1 MSNQTSDNNKRIAK
15 NTLLLYVRM
24 LFTMAVSLFTS
35 RVILNTLGVEDYG
48 INNVVGGIVT
58 MFSVLSGSLSSS
70 ISRFITFELGKG
82 NIERLKTIFSTGVN
96 IQLGMSVLIIIIA
109 EAFGIWFLN
118 AKMNIPADRMVAANW
133 VFQCAI
139 LTFVLNLL
147 SVPYNAAIIAHEKM
161 SAFAYISVVEVTLKL
176 IIVYMLTISP
186 FDRLKTYAV
195 LLLCVGAVIR
205 FIYGYY
211 CKRHFEECTYHLVFD
226 KPVLK
231 EMTGFAGWNFLG
243 NGSYMLNTQ
252 GVNILMNLYFGVAVN
267 AARGIAT
274 QVDAA
279 LKQFVNNF
287 TTAVNPQITKS
298 YAQGDLDYMHK
309 LVCRSAKFSAFLMLF
324 FAIPILLETQSIL
337 TIWLK
342 TVPEYAAIFLQ
353 LIIISSFVDTVL
365 ANSLV
370 TSMFATGN
378 IKRYQ
383 IIVTTIGCLVF
394 PFSWIA
400 FQLGFQ
406 PEIAYVL
413 YFIIYT
419 VLLGVRLYL
428 LKDMVKLPIMM
439 YVREVLYR
447 VLPVMIICF
456 IIPMM
461 IRYSMQEG
469 WMRLILLCL
478 VSTIVTAV
486 VEYSIGLTKNERKF
500 IVGKINNKNINNNIK
515 DKYLKMKEL
524 LTKMGGVVKTD
535 NFYQYPCAFC
545 LCYNKQVINNKQ
557 EAWR

>member
-109 EAFGIWFLN
+109 EAVGIWFLN
-118 AKMNIPADRMVAANW
+118 TKMNIPTDRMVAANW

-161 SAFAYISVVEVTLKL
+161 SAFAYISVVEVSLKL
-176 IIVYMLTISP
+176 IIVYMLMISP
-186 FDRLKTYAV
+186 FDRLETYAV
-195 LLLCVGAVIR
+195 LLLLVGAVIR

-211 CKRHFEECTYHLVFD
+211 CKRHFEECTYHFVFD

-243 NGSYMLNTQ
+243 NGAYMLNTQ

-309 LVCRSAKFSAFLMLF
+309 LVCRSAKFSAFLMMF
-324 FAIPILLETQSIL
+324 FAVPIILETNTIL

-342 TVPEYAAIFLQ
+342 TVPDYAVIFLQ
-353 LIIISSFVDTVL
+353 WIIISSFMDTVL
-365 ANSLV
+365 VNSLV
-370 TSMFATGN
+370 TSMFATGK

-383 IIVTTIGCLVF
+383 IIVTTVGCLVF
-394 PFSWIA
+394 PLSWIA
-400 FQLGFQ
+400 FKLGFEPQ
-406 PEIAYVL
+406 VGYIL

-419 VLLGVRLYL
+419 ILLFVRLYL
-428 LKDMVKLPIMM
+428 LKDMVKLPVMM
-439 YVREVLYR
+439 YIREVLYK
-447 VLPVMIICF
+447 LAPIIVVGF
-456 IIPMM
+456 AIPGILILTMDA
-461 IRYSMQEG
+461 G
-469 WMRLILLCL
+469 WLRLILVCL
-478 VSTIVTAV
+478 LSVLVTAAS
-486 VEYSIGLTKNERKF
+486 EYFIGLSNKEKNFVAEK
-500 IVGKINNKNINNNIK
+500 IKLVIGKIKSK
-515 DKYLKMKEL
+515 WE
-524 LTKMGGVVKTD
+524 
-535 NFYQYPCAFC
+535 
-545 LCYNKQVINNKQ
+545 
-557 EAWR
+557 

>member
-109 EAFGIWFLN
+109 EAVGIWFLN
-118 AKMNIPADRMVAANW
+118 TKMNIPTDRMVAANW

-161 SAFAYISVVEVTLKL
+161 SAFAYISVVEVSLKL
-176 IIVYMLTISP
+176 IIVYMLMISP
-186 FDRLKTYAV
+186 FDRLETYAV
-195 LLLCVGAVIR
+195 LLLLVGAVIR

-211 CKRHFEECTYHLVFD
+211 CKRHFEECTYHFVFD

-243 NGSYMLNTQ
+243 NGAYMLNTQ

-309 LVCRSAKFSAFLMLF
+309 LVCRSAKFSAFLMMF
-324 FAIPILLETQSIL
+324 FAVPIILETNTIL

-342 TVPEYAAIFLQ
+342 TVPDYAVIFLQ
-353 LIIISSFVDTVL
+353 WIIISSFMDTVL

-370 TSMFATGN
+370 TSMFATGK

-383 IIVTTIGCLVF
+383 IIVTTVGCLVF
-394 PFSWIA
+394 PLSWIA
-400 FQLGFQ
+400 FKLGFEPQ
-406 PEIAYVL
+406 VGYIL

-419 VLLGVRLYL
+419 ILLFVRLYL
-428 LKDMVKLPIMM
+428 LKDMVKLPVMM
-439 YVREVLYR
+439 YIREVLYK
-447 VLPVMIICF
+447 LAPIIVVGF
-456 IIPMM
+456 AIPGILILTMDA
-461 IRYSMQEG
+461 G
-469 WMRLILLCL
+469 WLRLILVCL
-478 VSTIVTAV
+478 LSVLVTAAS
-486 VEYSIGLTKNERKF
+486 EYFIGLSNKEKNFVAEK
-500 IVGKINNKNINNNIK
+500 IKLVIGKIKSK
-515 DKYLKMKEL
+515 WE
-524 LTKMGGVVKTD
+524 
-535 NFYQYPCAFC
+535 
-545 LCYNKQVINNKQ
+545 
-557 EAWR
+557 

>member
-48 INNVVGGIVT
+48 IYNVVGGIVT

-109 EAFGIWFLN
+109 EAVGIWFLN
-118 AKMNIPADRMVAANW
+118 TKMNIPADRMVAANW

-161 SAFAYISVVEVTLKL
+161 SAFAYISVVEVSLKL
-176 IIVYMLTISP
+176 IIVYMLMISP

-195 LLLCVGAVIR
+195 LLLLVGAVIR

-211 CKRHFEECTYHLVFD
+211 CKRHFEECTYHFILD
-226 KPVLK
+226 KPILK

-243 NGSYMLNTQ
+243 NGAYMLNTQ

-267 AARGIAT
+267 AARGVAT

-298 YAQGDLDYMHK
+298 YAQGDLDYMHI
-309 LVCRSAKFSAFLMLF
+309 LVCRSAKFSAFLMMF
-324 FAIPILLETQSIL
+324 FAVPIILETNTIL

-342 TVPEYAAIFLQ
+342 TVPDYAVIFLQ
-353 LIIISSFVDTVL
+353 WIIISSFMDTVL

-370 TSMFATGN
+370 TSMFATGK

-383 IIVTTIGCLVF
+383 IIVTTVGCLVF
-394 PFSWIA
+394 PLSWIA
-400 FQLGFQ
+400 FKLGFEPQ
-406 PEIAYVL
+406 VGYIL

-419 VLLGVRLYL
+419 ILLFVRLYL
-428 LKDMVKLPIMM
+428 LKDMVKLPVMM
-439 YVREVLYR
+439 YIREVLYK
-447 VLPVMIICF
+447 LAPVIVVGF
-456 IIPMM
+456 AIPGILILTMDA
-461 IRYSMQEG
+461 G
-469 WMRLILLCL
+469 WFRLILVCL
-478 VSTIVTAV
+478 LSVLVTAAS
-486 VEYSIGLTKNERKF
+486 EYFIGLSNKEKDFVAEKIKLVIGKF
-500 IVGKINNKNINNNIK
+500 KK
-515 DKYLKMKEL
+515 
-524 LTKMGGVVKTD
+524 
-535 NFYQYPCAFC
+535 
-545 LCYNKQVINNKQ
+545 
-557 EAWR
+557 

>member
-1 MSNQTSDNNKRIAK
+1 MSNQTLDNNKRIAK

-48 INNVVGGIVT
+48 IYNVVGGIVT

-109 EAFGIWFLN
+109 EAVGIWFLN
-118 AKMNIPADRMVAANW
+118 TKMNIPTDRMVAANW

-176 IIVYMLTISP
+176 IIVYMLSISP

-243 NGSYMLNTQ
+243 NGAYMLNTQ
-252 GVNILMNLYFGVAVN
+252 GINILMNLYFGVAVN

-324 FAIPILLETQSIL
+324 FAIPIILETHSIL

-342 TVPEYAAIFLQ
+342 TVPEYAAVFLQ

-383 IIVTTIGCLVF
+383 IIVTTVGCLVF

-413 YFIIYT
+413 YFIIYAI
-419 VLLGVRLYL
+419 LLGVRLFL
-428 LKDMVKLPIMM
+428 LKDMVKLPVMM
-439 YVREVLYR
+439 YVREVLFR
-447 VLPVMIICF
+447 VFPVMMISFIPLMIIRF
-456 IIPMM
+456 
-461 IRYSMQEG
+461 SMQEG
-469 WMRLILLCL
+469 LMRLILLCL
-478 VSTIVTAV
+478 VSTIVTAII
-486 VEYSIGLTKNERKF
+486 EYWIGLTKNERKF
-500 IVGKINNKNINNNIK
+500 ILDKINNNKINNNIK
-515 DKYLKMKEL
+515 DKYLKMNVL
-524 LTKMGGVVKTD
+524 LTKMGGVKPIIFTNILVLSVCVIT
-535 NFYQYPCAFC
+535 
-545 LCYNKQVINNKQ
+545 NK
-557 EAWR
+557 

>member
-48 INNVVGGIVT
+48 IYNVVGGIVT

-109 EAFGIWFLN
+109 EAVGIWFLN

-161 SAFAYISVVEVTLKL
+161 SAFAYISVVEVSLKL
-176 IIVYMLTISP
+176 IIVYMLMISP
-186 FDRLKTYAV
+186 FDRLETYAV
-195 LLLCVGAVIR
+195 LLLLVGAVIR

-211 CKRHFEECTYHLVFD
+211 CKRHIEECTYHFVFD

-243 NGSYMLNTQ
+243 NGAYMLNTQ

-309 LVCRSAKFSAFLMLF
+309 LVCRSAKFSAFLMMF
-324 FAIPILLETQSIL
+324 FAVPIILETNTIL

-342 TVPEYAAIFLQ
+342 TVPDYAVIFLQ
-353 LIIISSFVDTVL
+353 WIIISSFMDTVL

-370 TSMFATGN
+370 TSMFATGK

-383 IIVTTIGCLVF
+383 IIVTTVGCLVF
-394 PFSWIA
+394 PLSWIA
-400 FQLGFQ
+400 FKLGFEPQ
-406 PEIAYVL
+406 VGYIL
-413 YFIIYT
+413 YFFIYT
-419 VLLGVRLYL
+419 ILLFVRLYL
-428 LKDMVKLPIMM
+428 LKDMVKLPVMM
-439 YVREVLYR
+439 YIREVLYK
-447 VLPVMIICF
+447 LAPVILVGF
-456 IIPMM
+456 AIPGILILTMDA
-461 IRYSMQEG
+461 G
-469 WMRLILLCL
+469 WLRLILVCL
-478 VSTIVTAV
+478 LSVLVTAAS
-486 VEYSIGLTKNERKF
+486 EYFIGLSNKEKDF
-500 IVGKINNKNINNNIK
+500 VAEKIKLVIGKIKK
-515 DKYLKMKEL
+515 
-524 LTKMGGVVKTD
+524 
-535 NFYQYPCAFC
+535 
-545 LCYNKQVINNKQ
+545 
-557 EAWR
+557 

>member
-1 MSNQTSDNNKRIAK
+1 MS
-15 NTLLLYVRM
+15 LLV
-24 LFTMAVSLFTS
+24 
-35 RVILNTLGVEDYG
+35 VIL
-48 INNVVGGIVT
+48 
-58 MFSVLSGSLSSS
+58 
-70 ISRFITFELGKG
+70 
-82 NIERLKTIFSTGVN
+82 
-96 IQLGMSVLIIIIA
+96 A
-109 EAFGIWFLN
+109 EAVGIWFLN
-118 AKMNIPADRMVAANW
+118 TKMNIPVERLNAANW

-195 LLLCVGAVIR
+195 LLLLVGAIIR

-211 CKRHFEECTYHLVFD
+211 CKRHFEECTYHFILD

-243 NGSYMLNTQ
+243 NGAYMLNTQ

-267 AARGIAT
+267 AARGVAT

-309 LVCRSAKFSAFLMLF
+309 LVCRSAKFSAFLMMF
-324 FAIPILLETQSIL
+324 FAVPIILETNTIL

-342 TVPEYAAIFLQ
+342 TVPDYAVIFLQ
-353 LIIISSFVDTVL
+353 WIIISSFMDTVL

-370 TSMFATGN
+370 TSMFATGK

-383 IIVTTIGCLVF
+383 IIVTTVGCLVF
-394 PFSWIA
+394 PLSWIA
-400 FQLGFQ
+400 FKLGFEPQ
-406 PEIAYVL
+406 VGYIL

-419 VLLGVRLYL
+419 ILLFVRLYL
-428 LKDMVKLPIMM
+428 LKDMVKLPVMM
-439 YVREVLYR
+439 YIREVLYK
-447 VLPVMIICF
+447 LAPVIVVGF
-456 IIPMM
+456 AIPGILILTMDA
-461 IRYSMQEG
+461 G
-469 WMRLILLCL
+469 WLRLILVCL
-478 VSTIVTAV
+478 LSVLVTAAS
-486 VEYSIGLTKNERKF
+486 EYFIGLSNKEKDF
-500 IVGKINNKNINNNIK
+500 VAEKIKLVIGKIKK
-515 DKYLKMKEL
+515 
-524 LTKMGGVVKTD
+524 
-535 NFYQYPCAFC
+535 
-545 LCYNKQVINNKQ
+545 
-557 EAWR
+557 

>member
-48 INNVVGGIVT
+48 IYNVVGGIVT

-96 IQLGMSVLIIIIA
+96 IQLGMSVLIIIVA
-109 EAFGIWFLN
+109 EAVGIWFLN
-118 AKMNIPADRMVAANW
+118 TKMNIPADRMVAANW

-161 SAFAYISVVEVTLKL
+161 SAFAYISVVEVSLKL
-176 IIVYMLTISP
+176 IIVYMLMISP
-186 FDRLKTYAV
+186 FDRLETYAV
-195 LLLCVGAVIR
+195 LLLLVGAVIR

-211 CKRHFEECTYHLVFD
+211 CKRHFEECTYHFVLD

-243 NGSYMLNTQ
+243 NGAYMLNTQ

-267 AARGIAT
+267 AARGVAT

-309 LVCRSAKFSAFLMLF
+309 LVCRSAKFSAFLMMF
-324 FAIPILLETQSIL
+324 FAVPIILETNTIL

-342 TVPEYAAIFLQ
+342 TVPDYAVIFLQ
-353 LIIISSFVDTVL
+353 WIIISSFMDTVL

-370 TSMFATGN
+370 TTMFATGK

-383 IIVTTIGCLVF
+383 IIVTTVGCLVF
-394 PFSWIA
+394 PLSWIA
-400 FQLGFQ
+400 FKLGFEPQ
-406 PEIAYVL
+406 VGYIL

-419 VLLGVRLYL
+419 ILLFVRLYL
-428 LKDMVKLPIMM
+428 LKDMVKLPVMM
-439 YVREVLYR
+439 YIREVLYK
-447 VLPVMIICF
+447 LAPVIVVGF
-456 IIPMM
+456 AIPGILILTMDA
-461 IRYSMQEG
+461 G
-469 WMRLILLCL
+469 WLRLILVCL
-478 VSTIVTAV
+478 LSVLVTAAS
-486 VEYSIGLTKNERKF
+486 EYFIGLSNKEKDF
-500 IVGKINNKNINNNIK
+500 VAEKIKLVIGKIKK
-515 DKYLKMKEL
+515 
-524 LTKMGGVVKTD
+524 
-535 NFYQYPCAFC
+535 
-545 LCYNKQVINNKQ
+545 
-557 EAWR
+557 

>member
-1 MSNQTSDNNKRIAK
+1 MSNQTLDNNKRIAK

-70 ISRFITFELGKG
+70 ISRFITFELGKR

-109 EAFGIWFLN
+109 EAVGIWFLN

-195 LLLCVGAVIR
+195 LLLFVGAVIR

-211 CKRHFEECTYHLVFD
+211 CKRHFEECTYHFVFD

-243 NGSYMLNTQ
+243 NGAYMLNTQ

-298 YAQGDLDYMHK
+298 YAQGDLAYMHK
-309 LVCRSAKFSAFLMLF
+309 LVCRSAKFSAFLMMF
-324 FAIPILLETQSIL
+324 FAVPIILETNTIL

-342 TVPEYAAIFLQ
+342 TVPDYAVIFLQ
-353 LIIISSFVDTVL
+353 WIIISSFMDTVL

-370 TSMFATGN
+370 TSMFATGK

-383 IIVTTIGCLVF
+383 IIVTTVGCLVF
-394 PFSWIA
+394 PLSWIA
-400 FQLGFQ
+400 FKLGFEPQ
-406 PEIAYVL
+406 VGYIL
-413 YFIIYT
+413 YFFIYT
-419 VLLGVRLYL
+419 ILLFVRLYL
-428 LKDMVKLPIMM
+428 LKDMVKLPVMM
-439 YVREVLYR
+439 YIREVLYK
-447 VLPVMIICF
+447 LAPVIVVGF
-456 IIPMM
+456 TIPGILILTMDA
-461 IRYSMQEG
+461 G
-469 WMRLILLCL
+469 WLRLILVCL
-478 VSTIVTAV
+478 LSVLVTAAS
-486 VEYSIGLTKNERKF
+486 EYFIGLSNKEKDF
-500 IVGKINNKNINNNIK
+500 VAEKIKLVIGKIKK
-515 DKYLKMKEL
+515 
-524 LTKMGGVVKTD
+524 
-535 NFYQYPCAFC
+535 
-545 LCYNKQVINNKQ
+545 
-557 EAWR
+557 

>member
-109 EAFGIWFLN
+109 EAVGIWFLN

-195 LLLCVGAVIR
+195 LLLWVGAVIR

-211 CKRHFEECTYHLVFD
+211 CKRHFEECTYHFVFD

-243 NGSYMLNTQ
+243 NGAYMLNTQ

-298 YAQGDLDYMHK
+298 YAQGDLAYMYK
-309 LVCRSAKFSAFLMLF
+309 LVCRSAKFSAFLMMF
-324 FAIPILLETQSIL
+324 FAVPIILETNTIL

-342 TVPEYAAIFLQ
+342 TVPDYAVIFLQ
-353 LIIISSFVDTVL
+353 WIIISSFMDTVL

-370 TSMFATGN
+370 TSMFATGK

-383 IIVTTIGCLVF
+383 IIVTTVGCLVF
-394 PFSWIA
+394 PLSWIA
-400 FQLGFQ
+400 FKLGFEPQ
-406 PEIAYVL
+406 VGYIL
-413 YFIIYT
+413 YFFIYT
-419 VLLGVRLYL
+419 ILLFVRLYL
-428 LKDMVKLPIMM
+428 LKDMVKLPVMM
-439 YVREVLYR
+439 YIREVLYK
-447 VLPVMIICF
+447 LAPVIVVGF
-456 IIPMM
+456 AIPGILILTMDA
-461 IRYSMQEG
+461 S
-469 WMRLILLCL
+469 WLRLILVCL
-478 VSTIVTAV
+478 LSVLVTAAS
-486 VEYSIGLTKNERKF
+486 EYFIGLSNKEKDF
-500 IVGKINNKNINNNIK
+500 VAEKIKLVIGKIKK
-515 DKYLKMKEL
+515 
-524 LTKMGGVVKTD
+524 
-535 NFYQYPCAFC
+535 
-545 LCYNKQVINNKQ
+545 
-557 EAWR
+557 

>member
-1 MSNQTSDNNKRIAK
+1 MSNQSSDNNTRIAK

-58 MFSVLSGSLSSS
+58 MFSVLSGSLSAS

-82 NIERLKTIFSTGVN
+82 NLQRLKTIFSTGVN
-96 IQLGMSVLIIIIA
+96 IQLGMSILVVVVA
-109 EAFGIWFLN
+109 EAVGIWFLN
-118 AKMNIPADRMVAANW
+118 TKMNIPAERMNAANW

-161 SAFAYISVVEVTLKL
+161 SAFAYISVVEVSLKL
-176 IIVYMLTISP
+176 IIVYMLMISP
-186 FDRLKTYAV
+186 FDRLETYAV
-195 LLLCVGAVIR
+195 LLLLVGAVIR

-211 CKRHFEECTYHLVFD
+211 CKRHFEECTYHFVID

-243 NGSYMLNTQ
+243 NGAYMLNTQ
-252 GVNILMNLYFGVAVN
+252 GVNILMNLYFGVAAN
-267 AARGIAT
+267 AARGVAT
-274 QVDAA
+274 QVDAT

-309 LVCRSAKFSAFLMLF
+309 LVCRSAKFSAFLMMF
-324 FAIPILLETQSIL
+324 FAVPIILETNTIL

-342 TVPEYAAIFLQ
+342 MVPDYAVIFLQ
-353 LIIISSFVDTVL
+353 WIIISSFVDTVL

-383 IIVTTIGCLVF
+383 VIVTTVGCLVF

-400 FQLGFQ
+400 FKLGYP
-406 PEIAYVL
+406 PEISYIL
-413 YFIIYT
+413 YFVIYT
-419 VLLGVRLYL
+419 ILLGVRLYL
-428 LKDMVKLPIMM
+428 LKDMVKLPVMM
-439 YVREVLYR
+439 YVRDVLYR
-447 VLPVMIICF
+447 VLPVIGISFISPMIIRF
-456 IIPMM
+456 
-461 IRYSMQEG
+461 SMQEG
-469 WMRLILLCL
+469 WKRLVLLSV
-478 VSTIVTAV
+478 VSTIVTAI
-486 VEYSIGLTKNERKF
+486 VEYQIGLTKNERKF
-500 IVGKINNKNINNNIK
+500 IIDRINNNYLVTNIK
-515 DKYLKMKEL
+515 IKFVNMKKSL
-524 LTKMGGVVKTD
+524 FKSGGV
-535 NFYQYPCAFC
+535 NLNRSFQYSSAFC
-545 LCYNKQVINNKQ
+545 LTYNKQVFNNKQ

>member
-109 EAFGIWFLN
+109 EAVGIWFLN
-118 AKMNIPADRMVAANW
+118 TKMNIPTDRMVAANW

-161 SAFAYISVVEVTLKL
+161 SAFAYISVVEVSLKL
-176 IIVYMLTISP
+176 IIVYMLMISP
-186 FDRLKTYAV
+186 FDRLETYAV
-195 LLLCVGAVIR
+195 LLLLVGAVIR

-211 CKRHFEECTYHLVFD
+211 CKRHFEECTYHFVFD

-243 NGSYMLNTQ
+243 NGAYMLNTQ

-309 LVCRSAKFSAFLMLF
+309 LVCRSAKFSAFLMMF
-324 FAIPILLETQSIL
+324 FAVPIILETNTIL

-342 TVPEYAAIFLQ
+342 TVPDYAVIFLQ
-353 LIIISSFVDTVL
+353 WIIISSFMDTVL

-370 TSMFATGN
+370 TSMFATGK

-383 IIVTTIGCLVF
+383 IIVTTVGCLVF
-394 PFSWIA
+394 PLSWIA
-400 FQLGFQ
+400 FKLGFEPQ
-406 PEIAYVL
+406 VGYIL

-419 VLLGVRLYL
+419 ILLFVRLYL
-428 LKDMVKLPIMM
+428 LKDMVKLPVMM
-439 YVREVLYR
+439 YIREVLYK
-447 VLPVMIICF
+447 LAPIIVVGF
-456 IIPMM
+456 SIPGILILTMDA
-461 IRYSMQEG
+461 G
-469 WMRLILLCL
+469 WLRLILVCL
-478 VSTIVTAV
+478 LSVLVTAAS
-486 VEYSIGLTKNERKF
+486 EYFIGLSNKEKNFVAEK
-500 IVGKINNKNINNNIK
+500 IKLVIGKSKW
-515 DKYLKMKEL
+515 E
-524 LTKMGGVVKTD
+524 
-535 NFYQYPCAFC
+535 
-545 LCYNKQVINNKQ
+545 
-557 EAWR
+557 

>member
-58 MFSVLSGSLSSS
+58 MFSVLSGSLSAS

-82 NIERLKTIFSTGVN
+82 NLQRLKTVFSTGVN
-96 IQLGMSVLIIIIA
+96 IQLGMSLLVVILA
-109 EAFGIWFLN
+109 EAVGIWFLN
-118 AKMNIPADRMVAANW
+118 TKMNIPVERLNAANW

-161 SAFAYISVVEVTLKL
+161 SAFAYISVLEVTLKL
-176 IIVYMLTISP
+176 IIVYMLTVSP

-195 LLLCVGAVIR
+195 LLLCVGVVIR

-211 CKRHFEECTYHLVFD
+211 CKRHFEECTYHFVFD
-226 KPVLK
+226 KLILK

-243 NGSYMLNTQ
+243 NGAYMLNTQ

-267 AARGIAT
+267 AARGVAT

-309 LVCRSAKFSAFLMLF
+309 LVCRSAKFSAFLMMF
-324 FAIPILLETQSIL
+324 FAVPIILETNTIL

-342 TVPEYAAIFLQ
+342 TVPDYAVIFLQ
-353 LIIISSFVDTVL
+353 WIIISSFMDTVL

-370 TSMFATGN
+370 TSMFATGK

-383 IIVTTIGCLVF
+383 IIVTTVGCLVF
-394 PFSWIA
+394 PLSWIA
-400 FQLGFQ
+400 FKLGFEPQ
-406 PEIAYVL
+406 VGYIL

-419 VLLGVRLYL
+419 ILLFVRLYL
-428 LKDMVKLPIMM
+428 LKDMVKLPVMM
-439 YVREVLYR
+439 YIREVLYK
-447 VLPVMIICF
+447 LAPVIVVGF
-456 IIPMM
+456 AIPGILILTMDA
-461 IRYSMQEG
+461 G
-469 WMRLILLCL
+469 WLRLILVCL
-478 VSTIVTAV
+478 LSVLVTAAS
-486 VEYSIGLTKNERKF
+486 EYFIGLSNKEKDF
-500 IVGKINNKNINNNIK
+500 VAEKIKLVIGKIKK
-515 DKYLKMKEL
+515 
-524 LTKMGGVVKTD
+524 
-535 NFYQYPCAFC
+535 
-545 LCYNKQVINNKQ
+545 
-557 EAWR
+557 

>member
-109 EAFGIWFLN
+109 EAVGIWFLN
-118 AKMNIPADRMVAANW
+118 TKMNIPTDRMVAANW

-161 SAFAYISVVEVTLKL
+161 SAFAYISVVEVSLKL
-176 IIVYMLTISP
+176 IIVYMLMISP
-186 FDRLKTYAV
+186 FDRLETYAV
-195 LLLCVGAVIR
+195 LLLLVGAVIR

-211 CKRHFEECTYHLVFD
+211 CKRHFEECTYHFVFD

-243 NGSYMLNTQ
+243 NGAYMLNTQ

-309 LVCRSAKFSAFLMLF
+309 LVCRSAKFSAFLMMF
-324 FAIPILLETQSIL
+324 FAVPIILETNTIL

-342 TVPEYAAIFLQ
+342 TVPDYAVIFLQ
-353 LIIISSFVDTVL
+353 WIIISSFMDTVL

-370 TSMFATGN
+370 TSMFATGK

-383 IIVTTIGCLVF
+383 IIVTTVGCLVF
-394 PFSWIA
+394 PLSWIA
-400 FQLGFQ
+400 FKLGFEPQ
-406 PEIAYVL
+406 VGYIL

-419 VLLGVRLYL
+419 ILLFVRLYL
-428 LKDMVKLPIMM
+428 LKDMVKLPVMM
-439 YVREVLYR
+439 YIREVLYK
-447 VLPVMIICF
+447 LAPIIVVGF
-456 IIPMM
+456 AIPGILILTMDA
-461 IRYSMQEG
+461 G
-469 WMRLILLCL
+469 WLRLILVCL
-478 VSTIVTAV
+478 LSDSCI
-486 VEYSIGLTKNERKF
+486 
-500 IVGKINNKNINNNIK
+500 
-515 DKYLKMKEL
+515 
-524 LTKMGGVVKTD
+524 
-535 NFYQYPCAFC
+535 
-545 LCYNKQVINNKQ
+545 
-557 EAWR
+557 

>member
-35 RVILNTLGVEDYG
+35 RVILNTLGVQDYG

-70 ISRFITFELGKG
+70 ISRFITFELGKR

-109 EAFGIWFLN
+109 EAVGIWFLN
-118 AKMNIPADRMVAANW
+118 AKMNIPADRMLAANW

-186 FDRLKTYAV
+186 FDRLKAYAV

-211 CKRHFEECTYHLVFD
+211 CKRHFEECTYHFVFD

-231 EMTGFAGWNFLG
+231 EMTGFAGWNFFG
-243 NGSYMLNTQ
+243 NGAYMLNTQ

-267 AARGIAT
+267 AACGIAT

-298 YAQGDLDYMHK
+298 YAQGDLAYMHK

-428 LKDMVKLPIMM
+428 LKDMVKLPVKM

-456 IIPMM
+456 LIPMM

-524 LTKMGGVVKTD
+524 LTKMGGVKTD

>member
-109 EAFGIWFLN
+109 EAVGIWFLN
-118 AKMNIPADRMVAANW
+118 TKMNIPTDRMVAANW

-161 SAFAYISVVEVTLKL
+161 SAFAYISVVEVSLKV
-176 IIVYMLTISP
+176 IIVYMLMISP
-186 FDRLKTYAV
+186 FDRLETYAV
-195 LLLCVGAVIR
+195 LLLLVGAVIR

-211 CKRHFEECTYHLVFD
+211 CKRHFEECTYHFVFD

-243 NGSYMLNTQ
+243 NGAYMLNTQ

-309 LVCRSAKFSAFLMLF
+309 LVCRSAKFSAFLMMF
-324 FAIPILLETQSIL
+324 FAVPIILETNTIL

-342 TVPEYAAIFLQ
+342 TVPDYAVIFLQ
-353 LIIISSFVDTVL
+353 WIIISSFMDTVL

-370 TSMFATGN
+370 TSMFATGK

-383 IIVTTIGCLVF
+383 IIVTTVGCLVF
-394 PFSWIA
+394 PLSWIA
-400 FQLGFQ
+400 FKLGFEPQ
-406 PEIAYVL
+406 VGYIL

-419 VLLGVRLYL
+419 ILLFVRLYL
-428 LKDMVKLPIMM
+428 LKDMVKLPVMM
-439 YVREVLYR
+439 YIREVLYK
-447 VLPVMIICF
+447 LAPIIVVGF
-456 IIPMM
+456 AIPGILILTMDA
-461 IRYSMQEG
+461 G
-469 WMRLILLCL
+469 WLRLILVCL
-478 VSTIVTAV
+478 LSVLVTAAS
-486 VEYSIGLTKNERKF
+486 EYFIGLSNKEKNFVAEK
-500 IVGKINNKNINNNIK
+500 IKLVIGKIKSK
-515 DKYLKMKEL
+515 WE
-524 LTKMGGVVKTD
+524 
-535 NFYQYPCAFC
+535 
-545 LCYNKQVINNKQ
+545 
-557 EAWR
+557 

>member
-109 EAFGIWFLN
+109 EAVGIWFLN
-118 AKMNIPADRMVAANW
+118 TKMNIPTDRMVAANW

-161 SAFAYISVVEVTLKL
+161 SAFAYISVVEVSLKL
-176 IIVYMLTISP
+176 IIVYMLMISP
-186 FDRLKTYAV
+186 FDRLETYAV
-195 LLLCVGAVIR
+195 LLLLVGAVIR

-211 CKRHFEECTYHLVFD
+211 CKRHFEECTYHFVFD

-243 NGSYMLNTQ
+243 NGAYMLNTQ

-309 LVCRSAKFSAFLMLF
+309 LVCRSAKFSAFLMMF
-324 FAIPILLETQSIL
+324 FAVPIILETNTIL

-342 TVPEYAAIFLQ
+342 TVPDYAVIFLQ
-353 LIIISSFVDTVL
+353 WIIISSFMDTVL

-370 TSMFATGN
+370 TSMFATGK

-383 IIVTTIGCLVF
+383 IIVTTVGCLVF
-394 PFSWIA
+394 PLSWIA
-400 FQLGFQ
+400 FKLGFEPQ
-406 PEIAYVL
+406 VGYIL

-419 VLLGVRLYL
+419 ILLFVRLYL
-428 LKDMVKLPIMM
+428 LKDMVKLPVMM
-439 YVREVLYR
+439 YIREVLYK
-447 VLPVMIICF
+447 LAPIIVVGF
-456 IIPMM
+456 SIPGILILTMDA
-461 IRYSMQEG
+461 G
-469 WMRLILLCL
+469 WLRLILVCL
-478 VSTIVTAV
+478 LSVLVTAAS
-486 VEYSIGLTKNERKF
+486 EYFIGLSNKEKNFVAEK
-500 IVGKINNKNINNNIK
+500 IKLVIGKIKSK
-515 DKYLKMKEL
+515 WE
-524 LTKMGGVVKTD
+524 
-535 NFYQYPCAFC
+535 
-545 LCYNKQVINNKQ
+545 
-557 EAWR
+557 

>member
-35 RVILNTLGVEDYG
+35 RMILNTLGVEDYG

-109 EAFGIWFLN
+109 EAVGIWFLN
-118 AKMNIPADRMVAANW
+118 TKMNIPTDRMVAANW

-161 SAFAYISVVEVTLKL
+161 SAFAYISVVEVSLKL
-176 IIVYMLTISP
+176 IIVYMLMISP
-186 FDRLKTYAV
+186 FDRLETYAV
-195 LLLCVGAVIR
+195 LLLLVGAVIR

-211 CKRHFEECTYHLVFD
+211 CKRHFEECTYHFVFD

-243 NGSYMLNTQ
+243 NGAYMLNTQ

-309 LVCRSAKFSAFLMLF
+309 LVCRSAKFSAFLMMF
-324 FAIPILLETQSIL
+324 FAVPIILETNTIL

-342 TVPEYAAIFLQ
+342 TVPDYAVIFLQ
-353 LIIISSFVDTVL
+353 WIIISSFMDTVL

-370 TSMFATGN
+370 TSMFATGK

-383 IIVTTIGCLVF
+383 IIVTTVGCLVF
-394 PFSWIA
+394 PLSWIA
-400 FQLGFQ
+400 FKLGFEPQ
-406 PEIAYVL
+406 VGYIL

-419 VLLGVRLYL
+419 ILLFVRLYL
-428 LKDMVKLPIMM
+428 LKDMVKLPVMM
-439 YVREVLYR
+439 YIREVLYK
-447 VLPVMIICF
+447 LAPIIVVGF
-456 IIPMM
+456 AIPGILILTMDA
-461 IRYSMQEG
+461 G
-469 WMRLILLCL
+469 WLRLILVCL
-478 VSTIVTAV
+478 LSVLVTAAS
-486 VEYSIGLTKNERKF
+486 EYFIGLSNKEKNFVAEK
-500 IVGKINNKNINNNIK
+500 IKLVIGKIKK
-515 DKYLKMKEL
+515 
-524 LTKMGGVVKTD
+524 
-535 NFYQYPCAFC
+535 
-545 LCYNKQVINNKQ
+545 
-557 EAWR
+557 

>member
-109 EAFGIWFLN
+109 EAVGSWFLN
-118 AKMNIPADRMVAANW
+118 TKMNIPTDRMVAANW

-161 SAFAYISVVEVTLKL
+161 SAFAYISVVEVSLKL
-176 IIVYMLTISP
+176 IIVYMLMISP
-186 FDRLKTYAV
+186 FDRLETYAV
-195 LLLCVGAVIR
+195 LLLLVGAVIR

-211 CKRHFEECTYHLVFD
+211 CKRHFEECTYHFVFD

-243 NGSYMLNTQ
+243 NGAYMLNTQ

-309 LVCRSAKFSAFLMLF
+309 LVCRSAKFSAFLMMF
-324 FAIPILLETQSIL
+324 FAVPIILETNTIL

-342 TVPEYAAIFLQ
+342 TVPDYAVIFLQ
-353 LIIISSFVDTVL
+353 WIIISSFMDTVL

-370 TSMFATGN
+370 TSMFATGK

-383 IIVTTIGCLVF
+383 IIVTTVGCLVF
-394 PFSWIA
+394 PLSWIA
-400 FQLGFQ
+400 FKLGFEPQ
-406 PEIAYVL
+406 VGYIL

-419 VLLGVRLYL
+419 ILLFVRLYL
-428 LKDMVKLPIMM
+428 LKDMVKLPVMM
-439 YVREVLYR
+439 YIREVLYK
-447 VLPVMIICF
+447 LAPIIVVGF
-456 IIPMM
+456 AIPGILILTMDA
-461 IRYSMQEG
+461 G
-469 WMRLILLCL
+469 WLRLILVCL
-478 VSTIVTAV
+478 LSVLVTAAS
-486 VEYSIGLTKNERKF
+486 EYFIGLSNKEKNFVAEK
-500 IVGKINNKNINNNIK
+500 IKLVIGKIKSK
-515 DKYLKMKEL
+515 WE
-524 LTKMGGVVKTD
+524 
-535 NFYQYPCAFC
+535 
-545 LCYNKQVINNKQ
+545 
-557 EAWR
+557 

>member
-1 MSNQTSDNNKRIAK
+1 MSLQSNNNKRIAK

-109 EAFGIWFLN
+109 EAVGIWFLN

-195 LLLCVGAVIR
+195 LLLWVGAVIR

-211 CKRHFEECTYHLVFD
+211 CKRHFEECTYHFVLD

-243 NGSYMLNTQ
+243 NGAYMLNTQ

-298 YAQGDLDYMHK
+298 YAQGDLAYMHK
-309 LVCRSAKFSAFLMLF
+309 LVCRSAKFSAFLMMF
-324 FAIPILLETQSIL
+324 FAVPIILETNTIL

-342 TVPEYAAIFLQ
+342 TVPDYAVIFLQ
-353 LIIISSFVDTVL
+353 WIIISSFMDTVL

-370 TSMFATGN
+370 TSMFATGK

-383 IIVTTIGCLVF
+383 IIVTTVGCLVF
-394 PFSWIA
+394 PLSWIA
-400 FQLGFQ
+400 FKLGFEPQ
-406 PEIAYVL
+406 VGYIL
-413 YFIIYT
+413 YFFIYT
-419 VLLGVRLYL
+419 ILLFVRLYL
-428 LKDMVKLPIMM
+428 LKDMVKLPVMM
-439 YVREVLYR
+439 YIREVLYK
-447 VLPVMIICF
+447 LAPVIVVGF
-456 IIPMM
+456 AIPGILILTMDA
-461 IRYSMQEG
+461 S
-469 WMRLILLCL
+469 WLRLILVCL
-478 VSTIVTAV
+478 LSVLVTAAS
-486 VEYSIGLTKNERKF
+486 EYFIGLSNKEKDFVAEKIKLVIRK
-500 IVGKINNKNINNNIK
+500 IK
-515 DKYLKMKEL
+515 K
-524 LTKMGGVVKTD
+524 
-535 NFYQYPCAFC
+535 
-545 LCYNKQVINNKQ
+545 
-557 EAWR
+557 

>member
-1 MSNQTSDNNKRIAK
+1 MSLQSNNNKRIAK

-109 EAFGIWFLN
+109 EAVGIWFLN
-118 AKMNIPADRMVAANW
+118 TKMNIPTDRMVAANW

-161 SAFAYISVVEVTLKL
+161 SAFAYISVVEVSLKL
-176 IIVYMLTISP
+176 IIVYMLMISP
-186 FDRLKTYAV
+186 FDRLETYAV
-195 LLLCVGAVIR
+195 LLLLVGAVIR

-211 CKRHFEECTYHLVFD
+211 CKRHFEECTYHFVFD

-243 NGSYMLNTQ
+243 NGAYMLNTQ

-309 LVCRSAKFSAFLMLF
+309 LVCRSAKFSAFLMMF
-324 FAIPILLETQSIL
+324 FAVPIILETNTIL

-342 TVPEYAAIFLQ
+342 TVPDYAVIFLQ
-353 LIIISSFVDTVL
+353 WIIISSFMDTVL

-370 TSMFATGN
+370 TSMFATGK

-383 IIVTTIGCLVF
+383 IIVTTVGCLVF
-394 PFSWIA
+394 PLSWIA
-400 FQLGFQ
+400 FKLGFEPQ
-406 PEIAYVL
+406 VGYIL

-419 VLLGVRLYL
+419 ILLFVRLYL
-428 LKDMVKLPIMM
+428 LKDMVKLPVMM
-439 YVREVLYR
+439 YIREVLYK
-447 VLPVMIICF
+447 LAPIIVVGF
-456 IIPMM
+456 AIPGILILTMDA
-461 IRYSMQEG
+461 G
-469 WMRLILLCL
+469 WLRLILVCL
-478 VSTIVTAV
+478 LSVLVTAAS
-486 VEYSIGLTKNERKF
+486 EYFIGLSNKEKNFVAEK
-500 IVGKINNKNINNNIK
+500 IKLVIGKIKSK
-515 DKYLKMKEL
+515 WE
-524 LTKMGGVVKTD
+524 
-535 NFYQYPCAFC
+535 
-545 LCYNKQVINNKQ
+545 
-557 EAWR
+557 

>member
-109 EAFGIWFLN
+109 EAVGIWFLN

-211 CKRHFEECTYHLVFD
+211 CKRHFEECTYHFVFD

-243 NGSYMLNTQ
+243 NGAYMLNTQ

-267 AARGIAT
+267 AARGVAT

-309 LVCRSAKFSAFLMLF
+309 LVCRSAKFSAFLMMF
-324 FAIPILLETQSIL
+324 FAVPIILETNTIL

-342 TVPEYAAIFLQ
+342 TVPDYAVIFLQ
-353 LIIISSFVDTVL
+353 WIIISSFMDTVL

-370 TSMFATGN
+370 TSMFATGK

-383 IIVTTIGCLVF
+383 IIVTTVGCLVF
-394 PFSWIA
+394 PLSWIA
-400 FQLGFQ
+400 FKLGFEPQ
-406 PEIAYVL
+406 VGYIL

-419 VLLGVRLYL
+419 ILLFVRLYL
-428 LKDMVKLPIMM
+428 LKDMVKLPVMM
-439 YVREVLYR
+439 YIREVLYK
-447 VLPVMIICF
+447 LAPIIVVGF
-456 IIPMM
+456 AIPGILILTMDA
-461 IRYSMQEG
+461 G
-469 WMRLILLCL
+469 WLRLILVCL
-478 VSTIVTAV
+478 LSVLVTAAS
-486 VEYSIGLTKNERKF
+486 EYFIGLSNKEKNFVAEK
-500 IVGKINNKNINNNIK
+500 IKLVIGKIKK
-515 DKYLKMKEL
+515 
-524 LTKMGGVVKTD
+524 
-535 NFYQYPCAFC
+535 
-545 LCYNKQVINNKQ
+545 
-557 EAWR
+557 

>member
-1 MSNQTSDNNKRIAK
+1 MSLQSNNNKRIAK

-109 EAFGIWFLN
+109 EAVGIWFLN

-195 LLLCVGAVIR
+195 LLLWVGAVIR

-211 CKRHFEECTYHLVFD
+211 CKRHFEECTYHFVFD

-243 NGSYMLNTQ
+243 NGAYMLNTQ

-279 LKQFVNNF
+279 LKQFVYNF

-298 YAQGDLDYMHK
+298 YAQGDLAYMHK
-309 LVCRSAKFSAFLMLF
+309 LVCRSAKFSAFLMMF
-324 FAIPILLETQSIL
+324 FAVPIILETNTIL

-342 TVPEYAAIFLQ
+342 TVPDYAVIFLQ
-353 LIIISSFVDTVL
+353 WIIISSFMDTVL

-370 TSMFATGN
+370 TSMFATGK

-383 IIVTTIGCLVF
+383 IIVTTVGCLVF
-394 PFSWIA
+394 PLSWIA
-400 FQLGFQ
+400 FKLGFEPQ
-406 PEIAYVL
+406 VGYIL
-413 YFIIYT
+413 YFFIYT
-419 VLLGVRLYL
+419 ILLFVRLYL
-428 LKDMVKLPIMM
+428 LKDMVKLPVMM
-439 YVREVLYR
+439 YIREVLYK
-447 VLPVMIICF
+447 LAPVIVVGF
-456 IIPMM
+456 AIPGILILTMDA
-461 IRYSMQEG
+461 S
-469 WMRLILLCL
+469 WLRLILVCL
-478 VSTIVTAV
+478 LSVLVTAAS
-486 VEYSIGLTKNERKF
+486 EYFIGLSNKEKDF
-500 IVGKINNKNINNNIK
+500 VAEKIKLVIGKIKK
-515 DKYLKMKEL
+515 
-524 LTKMGGVVKTD
+524 
-535 NFYQYPCAFC
+535 
-545 LCYNKQVINNKQ
+545 
-557 EAWR
+557 

>member
-109 EAFGIWFLN
+109 EAVGIWFLN
-118 AKMNIPADRMVAANW
+118 TKMNIPTDRMVAANW

-176 IIVYMLTISP
+176 IIVYMLMISP
-186 FDRLKTYAV
+186 FDRLETYAV
-195 LLLCVGAVIR
+195 LLLLVGAVIR

-211 CKRHFEECTYHLVFD
+211 CKRHFEECTYHFVFD

-243 NGSYMLNTQ
+243 NGAYMLNTQ

-309 LVCRSAKFSAFLMLF
+309 LVCRSAKFSAFLMMF
-324 FAIPILLETQSIL
+324 FAVPIILETNTIL

-342 TVPEYAAIFLQ
+342 TVPDYAVIFLQ
-353 LIIISSFVDTVL
+353 WIIISSFMDTVL

-370 TSMFATGN
+370 TSMFATGK

-383 IIVTTIGCLVF
+383 IIVTTVGCLVF
-394 PFSWIA
+394 PLSWIA
-400 FQLGFQ
+400 FKLGFEPQ
-406 PEIAYVL
+406 VGYIL

-419 VLLGVRLYL
+419 ILLFVRLYL
-428 LKDMVKLPIMM
+428 LKDMVKLPVMM
-439 YVREVLYR
+439 YIREVLYK
-447 VLPVMIICF
+447 LAPIIVVGF
-456 IIPMM
+456 SIPGILILTMDA
-461 IRYSMQEG
+461 G
-469 WMRLILLCL
+469 WLRLILVCL
-478 VSTIVTAV
+478 LSVLVTAAS
-486 VEYSIGLTKNERKF
+486 EYFIGLSNKEKNFVAEK
-500 IVGKINNKNINNNIK
+500 IKLVIGKIKK
-515 DKYLKMKEL
+515 
-524 LTKMGGVVKTD
+524 
-535 NFYQYPCAFC
+535 
-545 LCYNKQVINNKQ
+545 
-557 EAWR
+557 